1 MTATRF
7 YLPSTGAAAVSPAF
21 TLSGFSWTD
30 TTQADRIAA
39 VTTKINSAITD
50 KVCNGTGG
58 TNIDQLFRQYV
69 SAPIQAQ
76 TISGTVKGQIRA
88 LEELTSNDARAQIV
102 IYVVSNDGSTLRGVL
117 YGGDTA
123 TLSSE
128 FSNAGRVNRKFPRGG
143 AQSLSSVACSAND
156 RIVMEI
162 GARRS
167 GTSVHQVYLVFGDT
181 TTGAD
186 LPEDETTTT
195 ATTIP
200 WIEFSADILNP
211 SVSATATV
219 SQGTLTLT
227 GKAMTGASAV
237 VQATASQGTLTL
249 TGQAMTAARYS
260 LTPTVSQGT
269 LTLTGQDLT
278 KATADGSANVFD
290 QAVITLTGQDMLAS
304 WEAPDTAQLTR
315 GILSLT
321 GKALTGV
328 SVEVL
333 ATIDQGTLTL
343 TGQDATGRADVLA
356 TVAQGTL
363 TINGQSLLANAIL
376 SALMT
381 RGTLT
386 MTGKDFAVSA
396 AASTTIAR
404 GTLTMTGVI
413 VIARQGFSFY
423 QVHII

>member
-50 KVCNGTGG
+50 KICNGTGG
-58 TNIDQLFRQYV
+58 VGIDQLFRQYV

-88 LEELTSNDARAQIV
+88 LQEVTSNDARAQIV
-102 IYVVSNDGSTLRGVL
+102 IYVVSNDGSALRGVL
-117 YGGDTA
+117 YGGDTGA
-123 TLSSE
+123 LSSE
-128 FSNAGRVNRKFPRGG
+128 FVTTGRANRKFPRGG
-143 AQSLSSVACSAND
+143 AQAVSSVVCSAND

-167 GTSVHQVYLVFGDT
+167 GSSATQVYLVFGDT
-181 TTGAD
+181 GTD
-186 LPEDETTTT
+186 LPEDETTTSGC
-195 ATTIP
+195 A

-227 GKAMTGASAV
+227 GKAMTGVSAA

-260 LTPTVSQGT
+260 LTPTASQGA
-269 LTLTGQDLT
+269 LTLTGKDLT
-278 KATADGSANVFD
+278 GVAADGSANVFD
-290 QAVITLTGQDMLAS
+290 QAVMTLTGQDMLAS

-343 TGQDATGRADVLA
+343 TGQDATGRANVLA

-363 TINGQSLLANAIL
+363 TLTGQSMLAAAIL
-376 SALMT
+376 AAIVSRGTLTLTGKDLAISAATTTGTLT

-386 MTGKDFAVSA
+386 LSGSLV
-396 AASTTIAR
+396 
-404 GTLTMTGVI
+404 V
-413 VIARQGFSFY
+413 ARQGFSFY
-423 QVHII
+423 QVAII